1 VGKEGVLKPQNRKM
15 IHLKCKSAGNPFL
28 CPTSE
33 DSVPFTKNEWYYVWN
48 FEVLFIFCAN

>member
-1 VGKEGVLKPQNRKM
+1 M